1 MRSVGAVRAFQ
12 ASGLKT
18 LANSNKQGRR
28 SNELYT
34 PPGIAAAR
42 GVVYYLLAAPMSSI
56 AALRLVTARAAPAG
70 RRAMGG
76 GTATRPRPSTEGR
89 APAFNMCAGLLIFEA
104 LRWVDP
110 LASRMG
116 PDVGPSTLRD
126 AVDATASQRTN
137 ARARPTPAPRAVRRQ
152 AVQQGQHGRVRHRDR
167 RRRRRCHLLRRVLPE
182 QEARLHQVKGGA
194 S

>member
-1 MRSVGAVRAFQ
+1 M
-12 ASGLKT
+12 KIT
-18 LANSNKQGRR
+18 ELAPKDTSNSKQGSKPRGKRALHRR
-28 SNELYT
+28 QG
-34 PPGIAAAR
+34 PPGTR
-42 GVVYYLLAAPMSSI
+42 NTLLDSTPMSSI

-89 APAFNMCAGLLIFEA
+89 SPAFNLRAGLLIFEA

-110 LASRMG
+110 LASTRG
-116 PDVGPSTLRD
+116 PTSDLPHG
-126 AVDATASQRTN
+126 AVDATASEQRTN
-137 ARARPTPAPRAVRRQ
+137 ARAPPTPAPRAVRRQ

-167 RRRRRCHLLRRVLPE
+167 RRRRGRHLLRRVLPE
-182 QEARLHQVKGGA
+182 QEARLHQVNSGV

>member
-1 MRSVGAVRAFQ
+1 M
-12 ASGLKT
+12 T
-18 LANSNKQGRR
+18 LAELAPKDTSNSKQGSKPRGKRTLHRR
-28 SNELYT
+28 QG
-34 PPGIAAAR
+34 PPGTR
-42 GVVYYLLAAPMSSI
+42 NTLLDSTPMSSI

-116 PDVGPSTLRD
+116 SDVGPSTLRG
-126 AVDATASQRTN
+126 AVDATASQQRTN
-137 ARARPTPAPRAVRRQ
+137 ACAPRSSTASRSTRAAWPRPSSRPSPAVPASSASPRSSRTRSTASSSKQ
-152 AVQQGQHGRVRHRDR
+152 RGAIS
-167 RRRRRCHLLRRVLPE
+167 LLVY
-182 QEARLHQVKGGA
+182 
-194 S
+194 